1 MKRVL
6 GLEQPLVLSPMVDV
20 TDPAFRVLAKKSGA
34 AVTCSEMIAA
44 VGLAHGNRGAWDL
57 VERAPGEGPYGVQF
71 MSADPAHIRDAVRQ
85 LAERV
90 TVEFVDV
97 NLGCPAPNILKSCAG
112 GFLMRDPAQAA
123 KVVAAAREAADAA
136 GIPHVSAKMRLGP
149 DAARLTYLEVG
160 QAVAAA
166 GADWVTLHAR
176 TVAQGYSGAADW
188 THIARLVEGVDIP
201 VLGNGDLRTP
211 ADVVRM
217 REATGCA
224 GYFVARAAMRDPTV
238 FRRMRQALDG
248 RPVDPEPTLAERMAT
263 MVAYLDAAPD
273 APIGDLRRAAT
284 RMVTGE
290 PGAARLR
297 ERFNSAAD
305 AATLR
310 ALADE
315 VALRPGRAA

>member
-6 GLEQPLVLSPMVDV
+6 GITQPLVLSPMVDV
-20 TDPAFRVLAKKSGA
+20 TDPAFRALAKANGA
-34 AVTCSEMIAA
+34 DITCSEMIAA
-44 VGLAHGNRGAWDL
+44 IGLAHGNRSAWEL
-57 VERAPGEGPYGVQF
+57 VARGPAESPYGVQF
-71 MSADPAHIRDAVRQ
+71 MSADPATLADAVRQ

-90 TVEFVDV
+90 KVDYVDV

-112 GFLMRDPAQAA
+112 GFLMRDPKQAGR
-123 KVVAAAREAADAA
+123 VVAAARKAADEA

-149 DAARLTYLEVG
+149 DATRLTYLEV
-160 QAVAAA
+160 ASEVAAA

-176 TVAQGYSGAADW
+176 TVAQGYSGDADW
-188 THIARLVEGVDIP
+188 SHIARLVEGVEIP

-211 ADVVRM
+211 DDVVRM

-224 GYFVARAAMRDPTV
+224 GFFIARAAMRDPTI

-248 RPVDPEPTLAERMAT
+248 KTVDAEPTLPERMGT
-263 MVAYLDAAPD
+263 LLDYVERAGPTVTV
-273 APIGDLRRAAT
+273 PELRRVAV

-297 ERFNSAAD
+297 AKFNGAAD

-310 ALADE
+310 DLA
-315 VALRPGRAA
+315 AATRSSGA